1 MDRASQTELPP
12 PTSRTRAFTTLFLIE
27 MWERFGFYGMAAL
40 LVLYMVQGLGFA
52 DTQASLTWGAFTAL
66 VYATPAAGGWI
77 GDRILGARR
86 TMILGALILA
96 LGYVL
101 LSIPGTGLFF
111 LFSSLGIIVVG
122 NGCFKANAANLV
134 RHIFEGDK
142 ARLDSAFTIYYM
154 AVNVGSAISMLL
166 TPWIRARFGWHTA
179 FALCWVGLLLG
190 LTNYAF
196 RRKSL
201 ARIGSA
207 PDALPLDKRK
217 LLGVLGVGVAVLF
230 AVAFVLQHHDLAIA
244 CVIGAAVA
252 VLASFAYLI
261 ARGSTRERS
270 GLIAV
275 LILTA
280 ETVLFFIFYQ
290 QMSTSLTLFALRNV
304 DHDQALF
311 GHHLF
316 TWQPAQYQALNPI
329 WIMLLS
335 PLLAWG
341 YTRLGRTRGD
351 LPVAAKFAIGFAVLA
366 LAFFIYAASGRFA
379 VEGRVSSWF
388 LIAGYGFQSLGE
400 LLISGLGLA
409 MVARYVPARLGGFM
423 MGAYYVA
430 TGIAQYLGSVVATF
444 ASVPAAVTNPAAT
457 LQLYTRLFF
466 WLGVVA
472 VAGMVVAVTVLP
484 LMGRLSR
491 AHGAAEPDATRGGP
505 G

>member
-1 MDRASQTELPP
+1 MTAHP
-12 PTSRTRAFTTLFLIE
+12 PTSRPRAFTTLFLIE

-40 LVLYMVQGLGFA
+40 LVLYMVEGLGFD
-52 DTQASLTWGAFTAL
+52 DTRASLTWGAFAAL

-77 GDRILGARR
+77 GDRVLGARR
-86 TMILGALILA
+86 TMVLGALILA

-101 LSIPGTGLFF
+101 LSLPGTGLFF
-111 LFSSLGIIVVG
+111 LFSTLGVVVVG

-142 ARLDSAFTIYYM
+142 ARLDSAFTLYYM
-154 AVNVGSAISMLL
+154 AVNIGSAISMLL
-166 TPWIRARFGWHTA
+166 TPWIKARFGWHTA
-179 FALCWVGLLLG
+179 FALCWVGLILG

-196 RRKSL
+196 MHRSL
-201 ARIGSA
+201 AQIGSA
-207 PDALPLDKRK
+207 PDASPLDKHK
-217 LLGVLGVGVAVLF
+217 LLAVLAAGVAVLF
-230 AVAFVLQHHDLAIA
+230 AVAFMLQHHGIAIA
-244 CVIGAAVA
+244 CVVAAAIA
-252 VLASFAYLI
+252 VFTIFAYQI
-261 ARGSTRERS
+261 ARGSVSERS

-304 DHDQALF
+304 DHDQTLF

-335 PLLAWG
+335 PVLAWG
-341 YTRLGRTRGD
+341 YTRLGKTRGD

-379 VEGRVSSWF
+379 VAGRVSSWF
-388 LIAGYGFQSLGE
+388 LIAGYGFQSLSE

-409 MVARYVPARLGGFM
+409 MVARYVPARMGGFM

-430 TGIAQYLGSVVATF
+430 TGIAQYLGSMVATF
-444 ASVPAAVTNPAAT
+444 ASVPPEVTDPRAT
-457 LQLYTRLFF
+457 LPLYTQLFF
-466 WLGVVA
+466 WLGAVA
-472 VAGMVVAVTVLP
+472 VAGMLVAVAVLP

-491 AHGAAEPDATRGGP
+491 ALTR
-505 G
+505 